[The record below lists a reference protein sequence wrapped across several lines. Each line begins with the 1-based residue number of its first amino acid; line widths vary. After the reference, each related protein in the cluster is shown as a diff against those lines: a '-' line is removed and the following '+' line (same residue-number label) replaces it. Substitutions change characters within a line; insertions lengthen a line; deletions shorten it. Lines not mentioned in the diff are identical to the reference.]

1 MTLFDLLNMKPEEK
15 KTEATEAKPIFLLS
29 PEEAQQRFQEIME
42 RMHKRAQRPGQKA
55 EQETPDQT
63 TTE

>member
-1 MTLFDLLNMKPEEK
+1 MNLFDLFNVKPEEK
-15 KTEATEAKPIFLLS
+15 KTEATEVKPLFLLS
-29 PEEAQQRFQEIME
+29 PEEAQQRFQEITE
-42 RMHKRAQRPGQKA
+42 RLRGRARRPGQKT